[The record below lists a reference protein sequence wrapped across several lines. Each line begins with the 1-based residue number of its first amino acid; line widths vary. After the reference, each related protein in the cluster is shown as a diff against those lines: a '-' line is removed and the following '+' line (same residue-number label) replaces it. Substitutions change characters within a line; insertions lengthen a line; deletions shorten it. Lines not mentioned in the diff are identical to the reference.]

1 MGERGGRIW
10 GRLAG
15 LAALTLLAACGNGD
29 RDAED
34 AATEVVAGAAQTS
47 TEAIQSPTLAVIKR
61 RGRLNCGV
69 NQGLV
74 GFAHTDN
81 RGQWRGFD
89 VDFCRGL
96 AAAIFGNPD
105 AVRFVPLTAE
115 NRFQALTDGRI
126 DVLWRNTSWTME
138 RDTGGQIAFAGINYY
153 DGQGFLVRR
162 SLDLNSAAELTGA
175 RVCVQAG
182 STSALNA
189 EDYFRARGIEYRA
202 VVQPTE
208 EAARQAYGR
217 EDCDAFSADVSA
229 LAAARTTLADSQQ
242 HVILP
247 DVISKEPLG
256 PATRRG
262 DEQWTAVVRWTL
274 NALILAEELGVTQAN
289 VGDRAEAAREPQVRR
304 LLGVE
309 GDFGPRL
316 GLPKTWAADAVK
328 GVGNY
333 GEVFDRNLG
342 SQSPLDL
349 ARGLN
354 AQWNARPGGLIYGL
368 PVR

>member
-1 MGERGGRIW
+1 MSLILIALGL
-10 GRLAG
+10 LAG
-15 LAALTLLAACGNGD
+15 CG
-29 RDAED
+29 RDA
-34 AATEVVAGAAQTS
+34 GR
-47 TEAIQSPTLAVIKR
+47 TEATDLKPSVEAVSTPGTVATSPTLSAIHR

-74 GFAHTDN
+74 GFAYTDN
-81 RGQWRGFD
+81 RGDWRGFD

-105 AVRFVPLTAE
+105 AVRFLPLSAD
-115 NRFQALTDGRI
+115 NRFQALQDGRI

-138 RDTGGQIAFAGINYY
+138 RDTGGTLSFAGINYY

-162 SLDLNSAAELTGA
+162 ALNLNSASELNGA
-175 RVCVQAG
+175 RVCVQSG

-189 EDYFRARGIEYRA
+189 EDYFRSRGLEYTA
-202 VVQPTE
+202 VVLPTE

-229 LAAARTTLADSQQ
+229 LAAARTTMPDPGRHA
-242 HVILP
+242 ILP
-247 DVISKEPLG
+247 DIISKEPLG
-256 PATRRG
+256 PVVRRG
-262 DEQWTAVVRWTL
+262 DEQWEAVVRWTQ
-274 NALILAEELGVTQAN
+274 NALILAEELGVTRAN
-289 VGDRAEAAREPQVRR
+289 VEAQSEGSRDPQVRR
-304 LLGVE
+304 LLGTE
-309 GDFGPRL
+309 GDFGARM
-316 GLPKTWAADAVK
+316 GLSNAWARQAIA

-333 GEVFDRNLG
+333 GEIFDRNLG
-342 SQSPLDL
+342 SQSALDL

-354 AQWNARPGGLIYGL
+354 AQWKARPAGLMYGL

>member
-1 MGERGGRIW
+1 MGVRATGVLNWSATILVMAVLSACGG
-10 GRLAG
+10 GEDQDVKPGADASTTT
-15 LAALTLLAACGNGD
+15 AALP
-29 RDAED
+29 DA
-34 AATEVVAGAAQTS
+34 VTS
-47 TEAIQSPTLAVIKR
+47 SPTLAAVKG

-74 GFAHTDN
+74 GFAITDN
-81 RGQWRGFD
+81 RGEWRGFD

-96 AAAIFGNPD
+96 AAAVLGDPD
-105 AVRFVPLTAE
+105 AVRFVPLSAD
-115 NRFQALTDGRI
+115 NRFEALEQGRI

-138 RDTGGQIAFAGINYY
+138 RDTGGRLSFPGINYY

-162 SLDLNSAAELTGA
+162 SLSLSSAAELTGA
-175 RVCVQAG
+175 RVCVQSG
-182 STSALNA
+182 STSALNLD
-189 EDYFRARGIEYRA
+189 DYFRARGIEYRK
-202 VVQPTE
+202 VVLPTE

-229 LAAARTTLADSQQ
+229 LAAARTTLSDPGQ

-247 DVISKEPLG
+247 DIVSKEPLG
-256 PATRRG
+256 PVVRRG
-262 DEQWTAVVRWTL
+262 DEQWTAIVRWTQ

-289 VGDRAEAAREPQVRR
+289 VNAQTQESRDPRVRR
-304 LLGVE
+304 LLGAE
-309 GDFGPRL
+309 GDFGGRL
-316 GLPKTWAADAVK
+316 GLDKTWARDAIA

-333 GEVFDRNLG
+333 GEIFERNVG
-342 SQSPLDL
+342 QQSALDL

-354 AQWNARPGGLIYGL
+354 AQWSARPAGLIYGL

>member
-1 MGERGGRIW
+1 MGERSTGFWTG
-10 GRLAG
+10 LAG
-15 LAALTLLAACGNGD
+15 LAGVMALAACSGGE
-29 RDAED
+29 RDKTDPQVGLQPGEPRT
-34 AATEVVAGAAQTS
+34 AAAVV
-47 TEAIQSPTLAVIKR
+47 ESPTLAAIR
-61 RGRLNCGV
+61 QRGRLSCGV

-74 GFAHTDN
+74 GFAYTDN
-81 RGQWRGFD
+81 RGEWRGFD

-96 AAAIFGNPD
+96 AAAIFGDAD
-105 AVRFVPLTAE
+105 AVRFVPLTAG
-115 NRFQALTDGRI
+115 NRFEALADGRI

-138 RDTGGQIAFAGINYY
+138 RDTGGQLSFPGINYY

-162 SLDLNSAAELTGA
+162 SLNLSSATELTGA
-175 RVCVQAG
+175 RICVQEG

-189 EDYFRARGIEYRA
+189 DDYFRSRDIDYRA

-208 EAARQAYGR
+208 EAARLAYGR
-217 EDCDAFSADVSA
+217 EDCDAFSADISG
-229 LAAARTTLADSQQ
+229 LAAARTTLADPQQ

-256 PATRRG
+256 PVTRRG

-289 VGDRAEAAREPQVRR
+289 VDDLTEGARDPRVRR
-304 LLGVE
+304 LLGAE
-309 GDFGPRL
+309 GEFGPRL
-316 GLPKTWAADAVK
+316 GLSRTWAADAVE

-333 GEVFDRNLG
+333 GEIFERSLG

-354 AQWNARPGGLIYGL
+354 AQWNARPAGLIYGL
-368 PVR
+368 PIR